1 MALRI
6 GRCESI
12 LARKSWKAEFP
23 IQNGFVNVSRYIF
36 PQPSKMSSSRYPP
49 VTRAQLQAI
58 PVKRRL
64 DAIQEYIDRNVS
76 QQVHLA
82 AFTATSYFAP
92 LPGPAPT
99 NPPPIP
105 PPYHVTGADL
115 LEGLRAKYPDSCVMF
130 YEKPVPTNRP
140 GVTEQ
145 HMGILIDWS

>member
-1 MALRI
+1 
-6 GRCESI
+6 
-12 LARKSWKAEFP
+12 
-23 IQNGFVNVSRYIF
+23 
-36 PQPSKMSSSRYPP
+36 MSSSRYPP

-58 PVKRRL
+58 PVKRRQ

-82 AFTATSYFAP
+82 AITGTSYFVP
-92 LPGPAPT
+92 LPKGDLQ
-99 NPPPIP
+99 ISCYP
-105 PPYHVTGADL
+105 PPYQVTSADL

-130 YEKPVPTNRP
+130 YEKPVPTSRP

>member
-1 MALRI
+1 M
-6 GRCESI
+6 
-12 LARKSWKAEFP
+12 
-23 IQNGFVNVSRYIF
+23 Y
-36 PQPSKMSSSRYPP
+36 SSRSTP

-76 QQVHLA
+76 PQVHLA
-82 AFTATSYFAP
+82 AMTGTSYFTP
-92 LPGPAPT
+92 LPKDNQNNGQH
-99 NPPPIP
+99 P
-105 PPYHVTGADL
+105 PPYHVTSADL